1 MKNKKQAIILSV
13 IASIVLLVLIVGAT
27 YAYFQAS
34 GGTGTSANLRVT
46 TYTTDVFNFEV
57 GNDISIYADATSFA
71 SGKGN
76 ASGSTFAKAILS
88 ANNKTN
94 SATKYYYLYLN
105 ISKNT
110 FTYTQNEDTPE
121 ILLTIKDDAGNEIT
135 SINDLTYKTVTD
147 GKGATIKGFDITT
160 GIGLITL
167 FNNKEITASPQKT
180 DTWNVTVTFINYDK
194 DQSKNAGKSFN
205 AKLIAQQK
213 EISDSVSDYCKNG
226 DNLANCIISL
236 GAPDVFGATKVY
248 HHDENLV
255 NGANDNSYRYAGGDN
270 TCTFNGKN
278 VQGAYSN
285 ATFGASNEN
294 DCKKVYTIKS
304 DDLTIWADNS
314 VTRLLSDEKPVVWS
328 EGACKTTDGENVSI
342 GFDRGNFNPVTEA
355 TCKGKS
361 YIVKT
366 DNLTARVANLNMEYA
381 GVGKWSRV
389 NNFVCFGSTETPCPT
404 DNLYRIIGVFED
416 KVKLIKYDYAT
427 STLLGTD
434 GDYSGSDTP
443 DTNYYKGSLSSI
455 DTYYWNNV
463 TKKNTWSESNLNKI
477 NLNTNFINNIGVEWS
492 NKIVTTTWKV
502 GGNTW
507 ANVGTSVP
515 KTSYQ
520 NEIVAPAE
528 NTTYDA
534 KIGLMY
540 VTDYGFAASPSAWTT
555 TLNNYDGNDAKGTSI
570 KTINWM
576 YMGYYDWMISRN
588 SAYSGNAFLVSY
600 VGNVNNTYVSS
611 NYGVR
616 PSFNLSSS
624 ITYVSGSGSAVDP
637 ILIN

>member
-94 SATKYYYLYLN
+94 TATKYYYLYLN

-167 FNNKEITASPQKT
+167 LNNKEITASPQKT

-226 DNLANCIISL
+226 DNLANCIVSL

-270 TCTFNGKN
+270 TCTFNGEN

-427 STLLGTD
+427 SILLGTD

-443 DTNYYKGSLSSI
+443 DTNYYKGSLTSI
-455 DTYYWNNV
+455 DQYYWNNATV
-463 TKKNTWSESNLNKI
+463 TNTWSESNLNKI

-555 TLNNYDGNDAKGTSI
+555 ILNNYDGNDAKGTSI

-576 YMGYYDWMISRN
+576 YMGYYDWMISRD
-588 SAYSGNAFLVSY
+588 SDYSDRALIVDIDGYVHDYDVSIY
-600 VGNVNNTYVSS
+600 
-611 NYGVR
+611 YGVR

>member
-1 MKNKKQAIILSV
+1 MQNKKQAIILSV

-34 GGTGTSANLRVT
+34 GGTGTSANLKVT

-94 SATKYYYLYLN
+94 TATKYYYLYLN

-167 FNNKEITASPQKT
+167 LNNKEITASPQKT
-180 DTWNVTVTFINYDK
+180 DTWNLTVTFINYDK

-248 HHDENLV
+248 HHDANLV

-328 EGACKTTDGENVSI
+328 EEACKTTDGENVSI

-389 NNFVCFGSTETPCPT
+389 NNFVCFGSTTNPCPT
-404 DNLYRIIGVFED
+404 DNLYRIIGVID
-416 KVKLIKYDYAT
+416 GKVKLIKYDYAT
-427 STLLGTD
+427 SALLGTD
-434 GDYSGSDTP
+434 GDYTSSSTP
-443 DTNYYKGSLSSI
+443 NSTYYKGSLTSI

-463 TKKNTWSESNLNKI
+463 TKENTWSESNLNKI
-477 NLNTNFINNIGVEWS
+477 NLNTNFINSIGNTWA
-492 NKIVTTTWKV
+492 NKIATTTWKV
-502 GGNTW
+502 GGNTFD
-507 ANVGTSVP
+507 NIVKSVP
-515 KTSYQ
+515 SVAYQ

-540 VTDYGFAASPSAWTT
+540 ASDYGFAASPSAWTT
-555 TLNNYDGNDAKGTSI
+555 TLYNYDGNDAKGTSI

-576 YMGYYDWMISRN
+576 YMGYYDWTISRF
-588 SAYSGNAFLVSY
+588 SAYSRGAFVVYSDGYVYTDGVSDH
-600 VGNVNNTYVSS
+600 T
-611 NYGVR
+611 GVR

>member
-13 IASIVLLVLIVGAT
+13 IASIALLVLIVGAT

-94 SATKYYYLYLN
+94 TATKYYYLYLN

-167 FNNKEITASPQKT
+167 LGNREITASPQKI
-180 DTWNVTVTFINYDK
+180 DTWNVTVTFINYNK

-328 EGACKTTDGENVSI
+328 EEACKTTDGENVSI
-342 GFDRGNFNPVTEA
+342 GFASGKFNPVTEA

-389 NNFVCFGSTETPCPT
+389 NNFVCFGSTTNPCPT
-404 DNLYRIIGVFED
+404 DNLYRIIGVID
-416 KVKLIKYDYAT
+416 GKVKLIKYDYAT
-427 STLLGTD
+427 SALLGTD
-434 GDYSGSDTP
+434 GDYTSSSTP
-443 DTNYYKGSLSSI
+443 NSTYYKGSLTSI

-463 TKKNTWSESNLNKI
+463 TKENTWSESNLNKI
-477 NLNTNFINNIGVEWS
+477 NLNTNFINSIGNTWA
-492 NKIVTTTWKV
+492 NKIATTTWKV
-502 GGNTW
+502 GGNTFD
-507 ANVGTSVP
+507 NIVKSVP
-515 KTSYQ
+515 SVAYQ

-540 VTDYGFAASPSAWTT
+540 ASDYGFAASPSAWTT
-555 TLNNYDGNDAKGTSI
+555 TLYNYDGNDAKGTSI

-576 YMGYYDWMISRN
+576 YMGYYDWTISRD
-588 SAYSGNAFLVSY
+588 SVHSGIAFFVYYGGY
-600 VGNVNNTYVSS
+600 VNGTYVSGGS
-611 NYGVR
+611 GVR

-624 ITYVSGSGSAVDP
+624 ITYLSGSGSAVDP

>member
-34 GGTGTSANLRVT
+34 GGTGTNTDVRVT

-88 ANNKTN
+88 ANSKTN
-94 SATKYYYLYLN
+94 TATKYYYLYLN

-110 FTYTQNEDTPE
+110 FNYTQDTNTPE

-147 GKGATIKGFDITT
+147 GSGATIKGFDITT

-167 FNNKEITASPQKT
+167 LNNKEITATPQKT

-270 TCTFNGKN
+270 TCTFNAKN

-576 YMGYYDWMISRN
+576 YMGYYDWMISR
-588 SAYSGNAFLVSY
+588 SSDYSDRAFVVRY
-600 VGNVNNTYVSS
+600 VGNVYSYSVSDY
-611 NYGVR
+611 YGVR

>member
-1 MKNKKQAIILSV
+1 MQNKKQAIILSV

-34 GGTGTSANLRVT
+34 GGTGTNADVKVT

-76 ASGSTFAKAILS
+76 AVGSTFAKAILS

-94 SATKYYYLYLN
+94 TATKYYYLYLN

-167 FNNKEITASPQKT
+167 LNNKEITASPQKT
-180 DTWNVTVTFINYDK
+180 DTWNLTVTFINYDK

-248 HHDENLV
+248 HHDANLV

-328 EGACKTTDGENVSI
+328 EEACKTTDGENVSI

-389 NNFVCFGSTETPCPT
+389 NNFVCFGSTTNPCPT
-404 DNLYRIIGVFED
+404 DNLYRIIGVID
-416 KVKLIKYDYAT
+416 GKVKLIKYDYAT
-427 STLLGTD
+427 SALLGTD
-434 GDYSGSDTP
+434 GDYTSSSTP
-443 DTNYYKGSLSSI
+443 NSTYYKGSLTSI

-463 TKKNTWSESNLNKI
+463 TKENTWSESNLNKI
-477 NLNTNFINNIGVEWS
+477 NLNTNFINSIGNTWA
-492 NKIVTTTWKV
+492 NKIATTTWKV
-502 GGNTW
+502 GGNTFD
-507 ANVGTSVP
+507 NIVKSVP
-515 KTSYQ
+515 SVAYQ

-540 VTDYGFAASPSAWTT
+540 ASDYGFAASPSAWTT
-555 TLNNYDGNDAKGTSI
+555 TLYNYDGNDAKGTSI

-576 YMGYYDWMISRN
+576 YMGYYDWTISRS
-588 SAYSGNAFLVSY
+588 SAYSYNAFLVNYDGNVDYNY
-600 VGNVNNTYVSS
+600 VGY
-611 NYGVR
+611 YFGVR

>member
-1 MKNKKQAIILSV
+1 MQNKKQAIILSV

-34 GGTGTSANLRVT
+34 GGTGTNADVKVT

-76 ASGSTFAKAILS
+76 AVGSTFAKAILS

-94 SATKYYYLYLN
+94 TATKYYYLYLN

-167 FNNKEITASPQKT
+167 LNNKEITASPQKT
-180 DTWNVTVTFINYDK
+180 DTWNLTVTFINYDK

-248 HHDENLV
+248 HHDANLV

-328 EGACKTTDGENVSI
+328 EEACKTTDGENVSI

-389 NNFVCFGSTETPCPT
+389 NNFVCFGSTTNPCPT
-404 DNLYRIIGVFED
+404 DNLYRIIGVID
-416 KVKLIKYDYAT
+416 GKVKLIKYDYAT
-427 STLLGTD
+427 SALLGTD
-434 GDYSGSDTP
+434 GDYTSSSTP
-443 DTNYYKGSLSSI
+443 NSTYYKGSLTSI

-463 TKKNTWSESNLNKI
+463 TKENTWSESNLNKI
-477 NLNTNFINNIGVEWS
+477 NLNTNFINSIGNTWA
-492 NKIVTTTWKV
+492 NKIATTTWKV
-502 GGNTW
+502 GGNTFD
-507 ANVGTSVP
+507 NIVKSVP
-515 KTSYQ
+515 SVAYQ

-540 VTDYGFAASPSAWTT
+540 ASDYGFAASPSAWTT
-555 TLNNYDGNDAKGTSI
+555 TLYNYDGNDAKGTSI

-576 YMGYYDWMISRN
+576 YMGYYDWTISRTSDDSD
-588 SAYSGNAFLVSY
+588 SALIVSDA
-600 VGNVNNTYVSS
+600 GM
-611 NYGVR
+611 
-616 PSFNLSSS
+616 
-624 ITYVSGSGSAVDP
+624 
-637 ILIN
+637 

>member
-1 MKNKKQAIILSV
+1 MQNKKQAIILSV

-34 GGTGTSANLRVT
+34 GGTGTSANLKVT

-94 SATKYYYLYLN
+94 TATKYYYLYLN

-167 FNNKEITASPQKT
+167 LNNKEITASPQKT

-248 HHDENLV
+248 HHDANLV

-328 EGACKTTDGENVSI
+328 EEACKTTDGENVSI

-389 NNFVCFGSTETPCPT
+389 NNFVCFGSTTNPCPT
-404 DNLYRIIGVFED
+404 DNLYRIIGVID
-416 KVKLIKYDYAT
+416 GKVKLIKYDYAT
-427 STLLGTD
+427 SALLGTD
-434 GDYSGSDTP
+434 GDYTSSSTP
-443 DTNYYKGSLSSI
+443 NSTYYKGSLTSI

-463 TKKNTWSESNLNKI
+463 TKENTWSESNLNKI
-477 NLNTNFINNIGVEWS
+477 NLNTNFINSIGNTWA
-492 NKIVTTTWKV
+492 NKIATTTWKV
-502 GGNTW
+502 GGNTFD
-507 ANVGTSVP
+507 NIVKSVP
-515 KTSYQ
+515 SVAYQ

-540 VTDYGFAASPSAWTT
+540 ASDYGFAASPSAWTT
-555 TLNNYDGNDAKGTSI
+555 TLYNYDGNDAKGTSI

-576 YMGYYDWMISRN
+576 YMGYYDWTISR
-588 SAYSGNAFLVSY
+588 YSGDSNHAFFVTRVGDVLYDRVSY
-600 VGNVNNTYVSS
+600 L
-611 NYGVR
+611 YGVR

>member
-13 IASIVLLVLIVGAT
+13 IASIALLVLIVGAT

-57 GNDISIYADATSFA
+57 GSDISIYADATSFA

-76 ASGSTFAKAILS
+76 ASGNTFAKAILT

-94 SATKYYYLYLN
+94 TATEHYYLYLN
-105 ISKNT
+105 ISNNT

-167 FNNKEITASPQKT
+167 LNNKEITASPQKT

-270 TCTFNGKN
+270 TCTFNGEN

-294 DCKKVYTIKS
+294 DCKKVYAITS
-304 DDLTIWADNS
+304 TGVNLLVDAS
-314 VTRLLSDEKPVVWS
+314 VTRLLSDEKPVTWTD
-328 EGACKTTDGENVSI
+328 GACKTTDGENVSI

-427 STLLGTD
+427 SILLGTD

-477 NLNTNFINNIGVEWS
+477 NLNTNFINNIGSTWA
-492 NKIVTTTWKV
+492 NKIATTTWKV

-540 VTDYGFAASPSAWTT
+540 VSDYGFAASPSAWTT
-555 TLNNYDGNDAKGTSI
+555 TLYNYDGNDAKGTSI

-576 YMGYYDWMISRN
+576 YMGYYDWMVSRSSDN
-588 SAYSGNAFLVSY
+588 SIIAFD
-600 VGNVNNTYVSS
+600 VSS
-611 NYGVR
+611 SGYVDSNICQQLALVCAR
-616 PSFNLSSS
+616 P
-624 ITYVSGSGSAVDP
+624 
-637 ILIN
+637 LIFYLP